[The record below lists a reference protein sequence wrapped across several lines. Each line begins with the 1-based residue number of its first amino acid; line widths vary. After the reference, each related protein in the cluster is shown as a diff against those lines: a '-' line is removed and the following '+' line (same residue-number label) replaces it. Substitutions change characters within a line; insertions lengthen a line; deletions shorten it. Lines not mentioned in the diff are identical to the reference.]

1 MGVLESHH
9 LGLIHEHSVGFV
21 HLKVMTQK
29 EFLYVEKYRPQT
41 IEDTILPKG
50 VKKSFSEFVSNKEI
64 PNLLLCGTAGTGKTT
79 IARALCGEL
88 GADFIVING
97 SDEGRLIETLRTKI
111 KNFASTVSLSGGS
124 KVVILDE
131 ADYISA
137 ESVQPALRMFIEE
150 FSSNCRFIFTCN
162 YKNRIIPA
170 LHSRCTVID
179 FAIPNNEKQTL
190 AMSALDRL
198 KSICKE
204 ESIEF
209 NEKVLVELIMKFFPD
224 FRRCINEVQRYGAS
238 GVIDSGLLATLS
250 EEKLTPLIDMM
261 AEKNWSAMRKWV
273 GQNSDNDFNTLYRK
287 VFNTLEQRLEPS
299 SIPVAVLFIAD
310 YQYKSAFAMDSE
322 INFVAC
328 LTEIM
333 GECKFK

>member
-1 MGVLESHH
+1 MSN
-9 LGLIHEHSVGFV
+9 
-21 HLKVMTQK
+21 

-41 IEDTILPKG
+41 IEETILPASI
-50 VKKSFSEFVSNKEI
+50 KKSFQEFVKNGEL
-64 PNLLLCGTAGTGKTT
+64 PNLLLTGSAGIGKTT
-79 IARALCGEL
+79 VAKALCNEI

-97 SDEGRLIETLRTKI
+97 SDEGRLIDTLRTKI

-137 ESVQPALRMFIEE
+137 DSVQPALRNFIEE

-179 FAIPNNEKQTL
+179 FKITPTEKQKL
-190 AMSALDRL
+190 ASVFMNRL
-198 KSICKE
+198 KMICDDEGIKYE
-204 ESIEF
+204 
-209 NEKVLVELIMKFFPD
+209 EKVLVELILKFFPD

-250 EEKLTPLIDMM
+250 EEKLTPLVDML
-261 AEKNWSAMRKWV
+261 KSKDWSGMRKWV
-273 GQNSDNDFNTLYRK
+273 GQNADNDFNTLYRK
-287 VFNTLEQRLEPS
+287 VFNALEKRLEPS
-299 SIPVAVLFIAD
+299 SIPSAVLIIAD

-322 INFVAC
+322 INFTAC

-333 GECKFK
+333 SECKFKNG

>member
-1 MGVLESHH
+1 M
-9 LGLIHEHSVGFV
+9 
-21 HLKVMTQK
+21 KR
-29 EFLYVEKYRPQT
+29 EFLYVEKYRPQN
-41 IEDTILPKG
+41 IGDTILPKG
-50 VKKSFSEFVSNKEI
+50 VKKSFEEFVQNKEI

-79 IARALCGEL
+79 IAKAMCNEL

-97 SDEGRLIETLRTKI
+97 SDEGRLIDTLRTKI
-111 KNFASTVSLSGGS
+111 KNFASTVSLSGGP

-137 ESVQPALRMFIEE
+137 ESVQPALRNFIEE

-162 YKNRIIPA
+162 YKNRIIAP

-179 FAIPNNEKQTL
+179 FSIPKSEKSKLAGEFLQRLIQICNEEGIKY
-190 AMSALDRL
+190 
-198 KSICKE
+198 E
-204 ESIEF
+204 
-209 NEKVLVELIMKFFPD
+209 EKVLVELILKFFPD

-250 EEKLTPLIDMM
+250 EEKLTPLIDML
-261 AEKNWSAMRKWV
+261 ANKDWSNMRKWV
-273 GQNSDNDFNTLYRK
+273 GQNSDNDLNTLYRK
-287 VFNTLEQRLEPS
+287 VFNALEQRLEPS
-299 SIPVAVLFIAD
+299 SIPAAVLFIAD

-333 GECKFK
+333 SECKFKNG